1 MSLFDNAKKQA
12 LDDALDQIAQDQAD
26 FPEEQEEE
34 GGGIFQLPKLP
45 LPDPSILKAKTGPG
59 QVSEYVNHPMNFK
72 HSQGAAQMIRGFTGI
87 LGDLDLAVIDITLG
101 AFELAKEKRNA
112 AAVE

>member
-12 LDDALDQIAQDQAD
+12 LDDALDQIAQDQED
-26 FPEEQEEE
+26 YPEEQEVE
-34 GGGIFQLPKLP
+34 GGGIFQLPQ
-45 LPDPSILKAKTGPG
+45 LPDLTFLKAKTGPG